1 MKIKDMTISALYA
14 VFITICSYI
23 SIPTP
28 ILPVTLQV
36 FAIVFGSILFTKK
49 QAFYGIICYL
59 IVGLCGVPVFANGK
73 AGLQVLTAPSVGFLL
88 GFIPLSL
95 LINHAYAKKTK
106 WSLPLAFGLG
116 SLLLYSIGI
125 PILKFNLNHVYHIS
139 TSTPNLIYLYCLRF
153 LPTDCFAYIMAH
165 FVTKKLRNSAKFAI
179 QA

>member
-1 MKIKDMTISALYA
+1 MKLKDMTIAALYA

-36 FAIVFGSILFTKK
+36 FAIVFGSILFNKK

-59 IVGLCGVPVFANGK
+59 ILGLCGVPVFANGK
-73 AGLQVLTAPSVGFLL
+73 AGLQVLTAPSVGFLI
-88 GFIPLSL
+88 GFVPLSL
-95 LINHAYAKKTK
+95 LIHHIYAKGTK
-106 WSLPLAFGLG
+106 WALPLAFILG
-116 SLLLYSIGI
+116 SILLYCIGI

-139 TSTPNLIYLYCLRF
+139 KSTSELIYLYCLRF

-165 FVTKKLRNSAKFAI
+165 IVTKKLRTSQKFALNS
-179 QA
+179 